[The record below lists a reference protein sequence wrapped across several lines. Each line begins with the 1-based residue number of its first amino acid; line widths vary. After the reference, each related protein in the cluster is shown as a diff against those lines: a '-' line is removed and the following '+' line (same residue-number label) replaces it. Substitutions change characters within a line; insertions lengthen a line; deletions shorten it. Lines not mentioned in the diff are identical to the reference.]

1 MSWCLAF
8 FVVILNQLP
17 GDTRHV
23 RWAPCEDVGVVPEE
37 TGEREFL
44 FGIEIG
50 PDGDFLGC
58 LR

>member
-1 MSWCLAF
+1 MSWGLAF
-8 FVVILNQLP
+8 FKVILNQLP